1 MNKDRLVN
9 LLVQLISDKEVMF
22 KKIYND
28 FKSTLALLP
37 AELEGC
43 LNITANERK
52 KWTENK

>member
-9 LLVQLISDKEVMF
+9 LLIQLISDKEVMF